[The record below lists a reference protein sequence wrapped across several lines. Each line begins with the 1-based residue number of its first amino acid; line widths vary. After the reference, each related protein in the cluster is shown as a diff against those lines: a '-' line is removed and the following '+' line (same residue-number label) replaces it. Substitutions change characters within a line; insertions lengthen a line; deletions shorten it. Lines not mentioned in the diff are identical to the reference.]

1 MSVYEIEQERKKQ
14 EKRDMELAEQKRKE
28 EIATKLLSLNSAS
41 DKLTV
46 LQAVRLER
54 PIASDIE
61 KQKVLKRFMN
71 KSLVE
76 RDVKSYKL

>member
-1 MSVYEIEQERKKQ
+1 
-14 EKRDMELAEQKRKE
+14 L
-28 EIATKLLSLNSAS
+28 

-54 PIASDIE
+54 PIARDIE